1 MPQTIEAI
9 FDGQV
14 LQPAEPVELAPDT
27 RVRLTI
33 EAIAQPEGE
42 TPSFLRTAQAL
53 NLEGPAD
60 WSLRIEDYLYD
71 HEHDRDS

>member
-1 MPQTIEAI
+1 MSQIIEAI

-33 EAIAQPEGE
+33 EAIAQPEGK
-42 TPSFLRTAQAL
+42 TPSFLRTARAL
-53 NLEGPAD
+53 NLEGPED
-60 WSLRIEDYLYD
+60 WSSQIEAYLYD
-71 HEHDRDS
+71 YEHNSDS